1 MKTKSFSFFLILFLI
16 IPATGFA
23 QVGRLRGTVTDPEG
37 NPLKAAQIE
46 ISGLNIKRNYK
57 VKTDKKGKYLHLGV
71 ALAGV
76 YRILV
81 SFEGYQ
87 RAYAEGVRPTSD
99 HLSEK
104 LGVYDFELQPL
115 QQGQTERS
123 LSFELTDEEKARL
136 AKLKADQEKHAV
148 ASAKLV
154 EKFDQAK
161 AEIEAGNYEQAVQLL
176 TEAADLD
183 ATQGGVWIS
192 LAQTQEQ
199 LANHEE
205 ALSAY
210 EKAAMLQ
217 PSPGLYQNMG
227 NLYAKMK
234 NKEKAQE
241 CYDKAVEMSAGIDPS
256 TAAATYY
263 NMAVG
268 HINSLDTGK
277 AKEALQKAIEIDP
290 SYAEAHYQLGII
302 LTNDMNAI
310 AQAVEHLKKYLELA
324 PEGPNSE
331 MARLL
336 VEGLSG

>member
-23 QVGRLRGTVTDPEG
+23 QVGRLRGIVTDPEG

-46 ISGLNIKRNYK
+46 IKGLDMKRNYK
-57 VKTDKKGKYLHLGV
+57 VKTDKRGKYLHLGV
-71 ALAGV
+71 ALGGV
-76 YRILV
+76 YRIVV

-87 RAYAEGVRPTSD
+87 RAYLEGARPTLD

-104 LGVYDFELQPL
+104 LGIYDFVLQPL

-123 LSFELTDEEKARL
+123 LSFELSDEEKARL
-136 AKLKADQEKHAV
+136 AKLKADQEKQAV

-154 EKFDQAK
+154 EKFDRAK

-183 ATQGGVWIS
+183 ATQGAVWIS
-192 LAQTQEQ
+192 LAQAQEQ

-210 EKAAMLQ
+210 EKAALLQ

-227 NLYAKMK
+227 NLYAPDEEQREGAGVLRQSRR
-234 NKEKAQE
+234 NE
-241 CYDKAVEMSAGIDPS
+241 CR
-256 TAAATYY
+256 
-263 NMAVG
+263 
-268 HINSLDTGK
+268 
-277 AKEALQKAIEIDP
+277 Q
-290 SYAEAHYQLGII
+290 
-302 LTNDMNAI
+302 
-310 AQAVEHLKKYLELA
+310 
-324 PEGPNSE
+324 
-331 MARLL
+331 
-336 VEGLSG
+336 